1 MGRFRGMWLLLCAV
15 LLFVAAPDG
24 TAAKEEAV
32 PRMAKEELK
41 RLLGSPDL
49 VVLDVR
55 FGGEASPT
63 RIPGAVFEDPDKV
76 DAWAFRYPKDRTIV
90 VYCA

>member
-1 MGRFRGMWLLLCAV
+1 MGRFKGTWLLLCTV

-24 TAAKEEAV
+24 SAAKEEAV
-32 PRMAKEELK
+32 PRMAGEKLK
-41 RLLGSPDL
+41 GLLGSPDL

-55 FGGEASPT
+55 LGGEAAPT
-63 RIPGAVFEDPDKV
+63 RIPGSVFEEPDKV
-76 DAWAFRYPKDRTIV
+76 DAWASKYPRDRTFV